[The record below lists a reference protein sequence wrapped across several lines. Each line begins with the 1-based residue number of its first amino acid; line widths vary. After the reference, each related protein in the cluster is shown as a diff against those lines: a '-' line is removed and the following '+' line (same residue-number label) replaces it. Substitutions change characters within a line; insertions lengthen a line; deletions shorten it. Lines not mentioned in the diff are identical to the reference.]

1 MFRLKRREVQVFA
14 AAMVSILF
22 CCLGTVDSVA
32 KGNGVLIVGQ
42 FSGEGLDTNGV
53 PVGWQRKNPAN
64 NSKIVVERE
73 KADYSLR
80 ILCVND
86 NIAMGKK
93 ISFDIRKYPYLSWR
107 WKASKLPEG
116 GDIRKRE
123 TDEQA
128 GQIYVVF
135 PKFPS
140 PVNTRSV
147 GYIWDNQAP
156 VGLSGTSTAYS
167 KMKYV
172 VLQSGE
178 VKLNQWL
185 CQTRNVYED
194 YQNLFQEE
202 PPLLGGV
209 VLYINTQH
217 SKSTAE
223 ISYADIFFSSSSS
236 ESLGK
241 YAKRMISDQQI
252 TKIPATF

>member
-1 MFRLKRREVQVFA
+1 MFRLKRRGVQVFA

-22 CCLGTVDSVA
+22 CCLRTVASVA
-32 KGNGVLIVGQ
+32 EENGVLIVGR
-42 FSGEGLDTNGV
+42 FSGEGLDTDGI
-53 PVGWQRKNPAN
+53 PHGWQRKKPGNR
-64 NSKIVVERE
+64 SKIAIEGE
-73 KADYSLR
+73 KEDYSLH

-86 NIAMGKK
+86 NIALGKK
-93 ISFDIRKYPYLSWR
+93 ISFDIRQYPYFSWR
-107 WKASKLPEG
+107 WKASKLPAG

-167 KMKYV
+167 KMKFV
-172 VLQSGE
+172 VLQSGAF
-178 VKLNQWL
+178 KLNQWIWE
-185 CQTRNVYED
+185 TRNVYED
-194 YQNLFQEE
+194 YQKLFQEE

-209 VLYINTQH
+209 VLYVNTQH

-223 ISYADIFFSSSSS
+223 IFYSDIFFFFFSP
-236 ESLGK
+236 EGLGK
-241 YAKRMISDQQI
+241 YVWRMISD
-252 TKIPATF
+252 

>member
-1 MFRLKRREVQVFA
+1 MFSLKRREVQFFA
-14 AAMVSILF
+14 AAMVWILLF
-22 CCLGTVDSVA
+22 SLGTAASMA
-32 KGNGVLIVGQ
+32 MENGVLIVGR
-42 FSGEGLDTNGV
+42 FSAEGLEANGV
-53 PVGWQRKNPAN
+53 PPGWQRNNLGN
-64 NSKIVVERE
+64 NSRIAIERE
-73 KADYSLR
+73 KEDYFLH

-93 ISFDIRKYPYLSWR
+93 ISLDIRKYPYLSWR

-123 TDEQA
+123 TDEQV
-128 GQIYVVF
+128 GQVYVVF

-156 VGLSGTSTAYS
+156 VGLAGTSTAYS

-172 VLQSGE
+172 VLQSG
-178 VKLNQWL
+178 VVQLNQWIWE
-185 CQTRNVYED
+185 TRNVYED
-194 YQNLFQEE
+194 YQKLFQEE

-209 VLYINTQH
+209 LLYVNTQH
-217 SKSTAE
+217 SKSSAE
-223 ISYADIFFSSSSS
+223 IFYADIFFSSSPP

-241 YAKRMISDQQI
+241 YAKRMIFD
-252 TKIPATF
+252 